1 MILCFHHYVEVDQ
14 NVQGLRYGLILDEL
28 FEMQRFTVNREYMR
42 DIRGPLRHYLEGI
55 PSDILYVLV
64 IALHATALSG
74 FLHELHHARNSGSAL
89 DNQEFALAIVD
100 DRQGTQQ
107 TAVPSVLS
115 L

>member
-14 NVQGLRYGLILDEL
+14 NVQGLRYGLILDKL
-28 FEMQRFTVNREYMR
+28 FEVQWFPVNRENMR
-42 DIRGPLRHYLEGI
+42 YIRGPLRHYLEGI

-64 IALHATALSG
+64 IALDATALSS
-74 FLHELHHARNSGSAL
+74 FLHELHHARDPGTAL
-89 DNQEFALAIVD
+89 DNHQFALAIVD
-100 DRQGTQQ
+100 NRQGTQQ

>member
-14 NVQGLRYGLILDEL
+14 NVQGLRYGLVLDEL
-28 FEMQRFTVNREYMR
+28 FEVQRFTVNREYMR
-42 DIRGPLRHYLEGI
+42 DICGPLRHYLEGI

-64 IALHATALSG
+64 IALDTAALSA
-74 FLHELHHARNSGSAL
+74 FLHELHHARDPGTAL
-89 DNQEFALAIVD
+89 DDQEFALAIVD
-100 DRQGTQQ
+100 NRQGTQQ